1 MTPDFVKLTS
11 LESGGELYIRRDMV
25 AADSVE
31 EKVGMAIERKMN
43 NLSALTNKDLMR

>member
-43 NLSALTNKDLMR
+43 NLPLLRTRI